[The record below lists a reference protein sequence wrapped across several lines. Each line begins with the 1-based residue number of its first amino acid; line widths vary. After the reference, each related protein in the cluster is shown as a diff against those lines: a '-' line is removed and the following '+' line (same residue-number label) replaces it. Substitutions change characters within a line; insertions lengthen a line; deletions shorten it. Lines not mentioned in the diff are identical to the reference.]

1 MYKEKFGLNDE
12 IEELEKRQE
21 EINLKIEQLK
31 KQKTEN
37 AKS

>member
-1 MYKEKFGLNDE
+1 MYKEKFDLEDE
-12 IEELEKRQE
+12 IEELEKRQK

-31 KQKTEN
+31 KQKSEN